1 MKWTEKFNKAVTF
14 SYDDGVR
21 QDIRLIE
28 LFNRY
33 KLKCTF
39 NINSGLEDQNGFFMD
54 GDVRVTR
61 MTLPE
66 MKNVYQGHEVAVH
79 SLTHPFLT
87 QISVQEAKYEL
98 HQDKINIEKMFE
110 SKVYGMAYPYGVY
123 NDVIVDLLI
132 SEHIQYGRT
141 VEDNH
146 SFSLQDNLLVFQPTC
161 HHNDSSLWNL
171 IEAFLNSEDKNP
183 QILYIWG
190 HSYEFDV
197 DQNWDRMEEICKKI
211 SGNSEIFYGTNA
223 QVLLNDMTLI

>member
-1 MKWTEKFNKAVTF
+1 MKWTDKFNKAVTF

-123 NDVIVDLLI
+123 NDAIVDMLK

-146 SFSLQDNLLVFQPTC
+146 SFSLQENLLVFQPTC
-161 HHNDSSLWNL
+161 HHNDSTLWNL
-171 IEAFLNSEDKNP
+171 IEVFLNSEDKNP

-197 DQNWDRMEEICKKI
+197 DHNWDRMEEICKKI
-211 SGNSEIFYGTNA
+211 SGNCQIYYGTNA